1 MIDTFKFTAKIGDKF
16 NYGGNEFKIVDI
28 KKDSISTE
36 TTQWNRHVCWD
47 IYGLQVILDNQ
58 ALYK

>member
-16 NYGGNEFKIVDI
+16 NYGGNEFKIIDI
-28 KKDSISTE
+28 KGNTIT
-36 TTQWNRHVCWD
+36 TITQWNRHVCWD
-47 IYGLQVILDNQ
+47 IFGLQAILDNQ